1 MGMAWYAFR
10 AIGPVSDAAMT
21 ALRQGSQAE
30 VNPASTAMRY
40 WLPATHRNQ
49 TQSSRPPAA

>member
-10 AIGPVSDAAMT
+10 AKGPVSDAAMT